1 MKVQFFVL
9 KMLNYQ
15 KNHVRNLKR
24 RYIEYNPKASSDD
37 NKSMAWLKKK
47 LETGNYQ
54 DKLLR

>member
-15 KNHVRNLKR
+15 KNHVRNPKR

-47 LETGNYQ
+47 
-54 DKLLR
+54 